1 MVGILSCEHLCS
13 EKIEAVD
20 QAFRETFGK
29 VPVGNFKPMN
39 RGLSSAYVYKF
50 TVLGKLYFLKINT
63 QIGSFIDIENPHKCM
78 KIAAKAGIAPKVLFC
93 SETDGIYITEYVK
106 AEPLAENFNSFHDLL
121 GVLASAIKGVHDLP
135 PFPKTVNFFDGVDR
149 LIQKFQQSNL
159 LPDRATREHFNLY
172 SEIRKTYRIIEND
185 LVPSHNDLNP
195 NNLLYDGDR
204 LWIVDW
210 DSAFL
215 NDRYVD
221 LAVIAKYFVLNEKHE
236 RLLLEA
242 YFGDLMD
249 EEKSSRF
256 FLMQQVCYIYYAIN
270 ILIYADTIRSNVSVP
285 NNNMD
290 TPRVKDIIS
299 MIRKGKPMINS
310 YEVLIEYGKA
320 FLNEALI
327 NMRLPR
333 FEKALIR
340 VA

>member
-1 MVGILSCEHLCS
+1 MQGILPTEQLCS
-13 EKIEAVD
+13 EKIEAVN

-29 VPVGNFKPMN
+29 VPVGNIEPMN
-39 RGLSSAYVYKF
+39 QGLSSAFVYKF
-50 TVLGKLYFLKINT
+50 TVLGKQFFLKINT
-63 QIGSFIDIENPHKCM
+63 QIGSFIDVDSPHKCM
-78 KIAAKAGIAPKVLFC
+78 KIAAKAGVAPRVLFC
-93 SETDGIYITEYVK
+93 NKTDGLYITEYIK
-106 AEPLAENFNSFHDLL
+106 AESLTEKFNSFHDLL
-121 GVLASAIKGVHDLP
+121 VILAGAIKGVHNLP
-135 PFPKTVNFFDGVDR
+135 PFPKTVNFFDGVD
-149 LIQKFQQSNL
+149 LFIQKFQQSNL

-172 SEIRKTYRIIEND
+172 SEIRKAYRIIDSD

-195 NNLLYDGDR
+195 NNLLYNGDR
-204 LWIVDW
+204 FWIVDW

-236 RLLLEA
+236 RLFLEA

-256 FLMQQVCYIYYAIN
+256 FLMQQVCYIYYAII
-270 ILIYADTIRSNVSVP
+270 ILMYADTIRSHVSVP
-285 NNNMD
+285 NNNMEA
-290 TPRVKDIIS
+290 PRVKDLITL
-299 MIRKGKPMINS
+299 IRNGKRMLNS
-310 YEVLIEYGKA
+310 YEELIEYGKA

-333 FEKALIR
+333 FEKALVR